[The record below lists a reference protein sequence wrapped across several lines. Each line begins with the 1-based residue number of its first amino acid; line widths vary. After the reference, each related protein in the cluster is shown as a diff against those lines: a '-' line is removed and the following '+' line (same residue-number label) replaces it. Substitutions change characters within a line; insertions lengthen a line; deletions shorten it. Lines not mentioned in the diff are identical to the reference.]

1 MLTEQIKGSRQN
13 QRAAGGPLFAALR
26 RVEVIGPLL
35 VVAVLY
41 GVVIGNRLTTYHGN
55 VTGFILIGG
64 HFRHDVHA
72 PRGARV
78 GSPFGYDGQFFY
90 LQATD
95 PLVIQNRTLRGF
107 ERAGQVFRLQRMAYP
122 TLAYLAAA
130 GQRGAIPWS
139 MLSINIA
146 VVLLATGGFA
156 LYARRRGWSG
166 WWALCVG
173 LLAGFLSGTVR
184 DLSDPLAAACV
195 LGGLIAWQSRRRWAA
210 AGLLTV
216 AVLAREPMMLAV
228 VGIAVETVYSWVRA
242 RRITLA
248 GIWPVVVVPVGVFV
262 LWQLYIDVR
271 YGGNAASTSGAFLPP
286 FKGVVDEVRHAV
298 DDPYGRDTAWE
309 LAFLALMMLG
319 LLASI
324 RLAWRDRSAP
334 AIAALLFGLSL
345 LVLKFGDPWS
355 YSRLSAPMFAALVLA
370 GLSRR
375 DRPAIAICV
384 ASAVLTLAIPFTP
397 WFGSV

>member
-1 MLTEQIKGSRQN
+1 MLTEQTKP
-13 QRAAGGPLFAALR
+13 RAEGGRLFAALR
-26 RVEVIGPLL
+26 RLEIVGPLA
-35 VVAVLY
+35 VVAVLF
-41 GVVIGNRLTTYHGN
+41 GVVIGNRLTTYQGN
-55 VTGFILIGG
+55 ATGFILIGS

-95 PLVIQNRTLRGF
+95 PLVLHDRTLRGF

-122 TLAYLAAA
+122 TLAYVAAA

-139 MLSINIA
+139 MLAVNIA

-156 LYARRRGWSG
+156 VYARQRGWSG
-166 WWALCVG
+166 WWALLVG

-184 DLSDPLAAACV
+184 DLSDPLAVASV
-195 LGGLIAWQSRRRWAA
+195 LGGLIAWQSHRRWAA
-210 AGLLTV
+210 AGLLSV
-216 AVLAREPMMLAV
+216 AALAREPMMLAV
-228 VGIAVETVYSWVRA
+228 VGIVAEAVYSWWRA

-248 GIWPVVVVPVGVFV
+248 DLWPVVVVPVGVFI
-262 LWQLYIDVR
+262 LWQLYIDAR

-286 FKGVVDEVRHAV
+286 FQGVVDEVRHAL
-298 DDPYGRDTAWE
+298 DDPFRRDTVWD

-319 LLASI
+319 VLASI
-324 RLAWRDRSAP
+324 RLAWRERTAP
-334 AIAALLFGLSL
+334 AFAALLFGLSL

-355 YSRLSAPMFAALVLA
+355 YSRLSAPMFAALVVP
-370 GLSRR
+370 GLVRR
-375 DRPAIAICV
+375 DRPALAISIAG
-384 ASAVLTLAIPFTP
+384 AVLTLAMPFTP
-397 WFGSV
+397 WFGAV